1 MSCPSLFI
9 PTSSLSYSHGNTT
22 TNVST
27 SPSTPTLT
35 KSIFSCANPTNI
47 EDARLLD
54 PSYLSSVPIPLHN
67 FSHGLCAGGS
77 SRFGGAQYSHAIPYV
92 DPQGTLHDSDY
103 RPFPIIRQNKR
114 PSLSPF
120 ATRKPWWETGDG
132 DGFESDHTDTDED
145 TPFIHYFFKRYPLK
159 RSGSHDNC
167 PVTTDHHTDKCV
179 GRGKRGKGPPL
190 LKLNTS
196 SAGLGAGSS
205 AGYHT
210 HASTIP
216 ARAAACHNAPLIP
229 QYATMLSSSPP
240 AVENVSHHGR
250 EKEKKIWS
258 SLRWK
263 SSNRKEGAE

>member
-54 PSYLSSVPIPLHN
+54 PSYLSSVPVPPHN
-67 FSHGLCAGGS
+67 FFHGLCAGGS
-77 SRFGGAQYSHAIPYV
+77 GRFGGAQYSHAIPYV

-103 RPFPIIRQNKR
+103 RPFPIIRQNKQ
-114 PSLSPF
+114 SLSPF
-120 ATRKPWWETGDG
+120 ATRKPWWETDD

-145 TPFIHYFFKRYPLK
+145 TPFIRYFFKRYPLK
-159 RSGSHDNC
+159 HGGSRYSC
-167 PVTTDHHTDKCV
+167 PMTTNHHADTCL

-205 AGYHT
+205 AGYHN
-210 HASTIP
+210 ASAPP
-216 ARAAACHNAPLIP
+216 ARAAVCYNPLLP
-229 QYATMLSSSPP
+229 HYATTLSSSPP
-240 AVENVSHHGR
+240 AVQNVSHHGR
-250 EKEKKIWS
+250 DKEKKIWS

-263 SSNRKEGAE
+263 SSNRKEGVE